1 VVTSV
6 KQSPVFKGHS
16 FLSCHRKFHM
26 NWTSFKRSP
35 VLKGNLFFVSKVTS
49 DLLIQVWL
57 YMDVNEQLFTLIQ
70 INVKNCISQ
79 SLCQYDLLQLDIH
92 VTMFVF
98 VDFPLISILLSIL
111 CLEVWGMTGRTGSCW
126 CGWLGTCVLAIPAD
140 PYIFLWPYTCIVNH
154 SYFNLWFVNVLRQF
168 CGFLGYSS
176 LPIKLTTMISMKYC
190 WKWH

>member
-140 PYIFLWPYTCIVNH
+140 PYFFLWPYTCIVNH

-168 CGFLGYSS
+168 WYQWNIVESG
-176 LPIKLTTMISMKYC
+176 IKMP
-190 WKWH
+190 